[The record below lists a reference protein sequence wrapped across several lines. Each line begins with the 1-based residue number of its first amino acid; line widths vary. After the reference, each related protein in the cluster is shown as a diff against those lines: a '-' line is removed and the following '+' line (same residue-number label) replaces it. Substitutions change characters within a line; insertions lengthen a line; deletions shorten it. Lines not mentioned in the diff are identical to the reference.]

1 MARQVRSAFSHA
13 LMVGWWLRPNRS
25 LKGDPHRQ
33 ANVGRDTVHVIIGLA
48 AHTAFPV
55 WAP

>member
-1 MARQVRSAFSHA
+1 MRQYEASA
-13 LMVGWWLRPNRS
+13 VTPNRS

-33 ANVGRDTVHVIIGLA
+33 ASAGRDTVHVIIGLA
-48 AHTAFPV
+48 SHTAFPA